1 MYVYLE
7 MSYNICIGNTVK
19 IIVELCDGDT
29 VEPMNGMKIANGSSC
44 QASIRVRPL
53 CSAHKVELALFLLAI
68 PIILPISY
76 AHRFYLSF
84 QNYP

>member
-44 QASIRVRPL
+44 HAETL
-53 CSAHKVELALFLLAI
+53 HTYCSERENSQMFSSVSH
-68 PIILPISY
+68 
-76 AHRFYLSF
+76 
-84 QNYP
+84 